1 MLVKKM
7 FCNILSYMMH
17 CYFLCSH
24 LSAEFESRVTL
35 VLTNQVNK
43 LPELFKLLLFENKI
57 GGNIH
62 LKDGS
67 KN

>member
-1 MLVKKM
+1 
-7 FCNILSYMMH
+7 MMH

-24 LSAEFESRVTL
+24 LSVEFESRVTL

-43 LPELFKLLLFENKI
+43 SPELFKLLLFENNI

-62 LKDGS
+62 LKGGS